1 MKKID
6 GIKLLAGVGV
16 LLALFVLVV
25 LTSCV
30 PVQKKTDSVD
40 PVRNAREI
48 GQAIGCIFAPHT
60 CPLSKEQRK
69 KDEQKFL
76 KDFEKIDQELSKKT
90 APSTSK

>member
-1 MKKID
+1 MKQINGMKFMT
-6 GIKLLAGVGV
+6 GTLFMV
-16 LLALFVLVV
+16 ALFILVA

-30 PVQKKTDSVD
+30 PAQKKSDSVD
-40 PVRNAREI
+40 PIRNAREI
-48 GQAIGCIFAPHT
+48 GQAIGCVFAPHT

-76 KDFEKIDQELSKKT
+76 KEFEQIDQKT